1 MKLEDFGFTEGINEV
16 IAVTIGGFINTAPL
30 GIIVENP
37 KGRKAKVRLYPSH
50 TRENVKRGSKI
61 YANVVSD
68 PIIFAISAFEDLTE
82 DYFSSLDPPVLKS
95 ALAYCEFEAKLTG
108 AFAEL
113 ELVDGRVI
121 SKELRAVNRGFYA
134 VIEALVYATRYLFFK
149 DPEKKKEFRGKILHY
164 FSIKIS
170 NNDNI
175 FNIIQDFQELQVVLF
190 FHQSSLICCL

>member
-164 FSIKIS
+164 KEIVEKCGSSKEKAAFKIILS
-170 NNDNI
+170 KCN
-175 FNIIQDFQELQVVLF
+175 FG
-190 FHQSSLICCL
+190 